1 MARKYKKSALFK
13 TQFFTTWLST
23 TLVLVLL
30 GIIVTFVLVARSLSD
45 YVRENINV
53 TVLLE
58 DDLDTARVKDITKQ
72 IELKPYARTVEY
84 ISQEQALKTLQEELG
99 DNPEEF
105 LGYNPLT
112 ASFEIKI
119 TADYANNDSLA
130 LVAEQLQK
138 EDFVVDVLYEKEL
151 TAAVNRNLQ
160 RLSLILL
167 IVASVFTY
175 ISFQLINNTV
185 SLTIFARRFSINT
198 MKLVGASWAFICR
211 PFIQRALL
219 LGVIA
224 AVSASALLFF
234 GIHSLK
240 QYEPEITTVV
250 TYQTLAI
257 VGAAVFCFGILIT
270 TLCTYVSL
278 RRYLRM
284 SSNELYHI

>member
-1 MARKYKKSALFK
+1 MVRKYKKSALFK

-119 TADYANNDSLA
+119 TADYANNDSIA

-138 EDFVVDVLYEKEL
+138 EGCALRKGTDCRSQPQPATTQSYPAYRCLGFHVYLFPAHQQHRTSYHLRTKILHQHHEVGWCIVGFHLPTIYTKS
-151 TAAVNRNLQ
+151 TFTGSNCSS
-160 RLSLILL
+160 LSLSS
-167 IVASVFTY
+167 SVLRHT
-175 ISFQLINNTV
+175 
-185 SLTIFARRFSINT
+185 LT
-198 MKLVGASWAFICR
+198 
-211 PFIQRALL
+211 Q
-219 LGVIA
+219 
-224 AVSASALLFF
+224 
-234 GIHSLK
+234 
-240 QYEPEITTVV
+240 
-250 TYQTLAI
+250 AI
-257 VGAAVFCFGILIT
+257 
-270 TLCTYVSL
+270 
-278 RRYLRM
+278 
-284 SSNELYHI
+284 